1 MAVNLT
7 LPPGQALVEQS
18 FQRALDAEI
27 PLLDIPNIAVTC
39 FADRVGSTL
48 LRGTIGRPTFAV
60 CSGVIGQWIIG
71 SHLLVRFWWFFWLRQ
86 RVKPTTSR
94 SSLAVIGGSPP

>member
-1 MAVNLT
+1 MAVYLS
-7 LPPGQALVEQS
+7 LFPGQVLIEQG

-27 PLLDIPNIAVTC
+27 PASISRNIALTC

-48 LRGTIGRPTFAV
+48 LRGTIGSPTFAV

-71 SHLLVRFWWFFWLRQ
+71 SHLFVWFRWFFWLR
-86 RVKPTTSR
+86 
-94 SSLAVIGGSPP
+94 